1 MNLHTPY
8 LRLSSR
14 MTLSQLSDLAK
25 KYSTTSLSVAEHV
38 QAVISTCA
46 QTSYAFRILRAH
58 GMDDS
63 GLQTVYRSV
72 VISKLT

>member
-63 GLQTVYRSV
+63 DLQYIDLLLFPS
-72 VISKLT
+72 